1 METRKLIAALAA
13 LLVTASLAWPQ
24 ASVRVENS
32 TGAVNYPTNFTA
44 ANSGTAGF
52 LAATSGTAVNP
63 TISGTM
69 TGNFARSGTTTGGTI
84 SALTLTGTTSG
95 STLIISGSVALN
107 GNTTLG
113 DASGDTLTINAGTV
127 TAPNASGTS
136 STSIANIATTDAR
149 YPVIYNSRLASDF
162 TVTSSTTFVDSGITV
177 TVPAGTY
184 LIMTSVVGTAA
195 DSTGGSK
202 SQIVSTSTMT
212 VAVSRLEVRNGTTVT
227 AVTDFGNYTTLG
239 NGNTAS
245 ALQYVNQE
253 TRGTITVAATATIKI
268 QYAQFTSSATASL
281 AKKGSYLVL
290 WKLP

>member
-1 METRKLIAALAA
+1 MINNPYSFGIGIYMKKLILIFSVCASSAFAA
-13 LLVTASLAWPQ
+13 TPSFGPGGQW
-24 ASVRVENS
+24 
-32 TGAVNYPTNFTA
+32 
-44 ANSGTAGF
+44 
-52 LAATSGTAVNP
+52 TSGTFASP
-63 TISGTM
+63 TMSGTISG
-69 TGNFARSGTTTGGTI
+69 NFSRSGTTTGGTFSTPTI
-84 SALTLTGTTSG
+84 NSGTSNALTLTGTTSG
-95 STLIISGSVALN
+95 ATLIISGSVALN
-107 GNTTLG
+107 GDTSLG

-184 LIMTSVVGTAA
+184 LMQTSIVGSAA
-195 DSTGGSK
+195 DATGGHK
-202 SQIVSTSTMT
+202 SQIVSTGTMT
-212 VAVSRLEVRNGTTVT
+212 YAVSRLEVRNGSTISC
-227 AVTDFGNYTTLG
+227 VTDFGNILTIP
-239 NGNTAS
+239 NGNTGS

-253 TRGTITVAATATIKI
+253 TRGTITIAATATIKI

-281 AKKGSYLVL
+281 AKKGSYIVL